1 MAKTG
6 STTTTF
12 EKMGDNIG
20 ASVMNMSRGSRYTMS
35 VAKKTEG
42 RGSSP
47 TGTTGKRSST
57 VIHEANGPKCHI
69 DQTLYKA
76 NAADAGAQGR
86 NVKIMKAA
94 VGDTDFRSRSMY
106 KQGV

>member
-1 MAKTG
+1 MATTA
-6 STTTTF
+6 TTTTF

-20 ASVMNMSRGSRYTMS
+20 KSVLNMSRGSRYTMS
-35 VAKKTEG
+35 IDKKTEG

-76 NAADAGAQGR
+76 NAADAGAQTR
-86 NVKIMKAA
+86 NVKIMKPAI
-94 VGDTDFRSRSMY
+94 GDRDFRSRSTY

>member
-1 MAKTG
+1 MTSKT
-6 STTTTF
+6 STTF

-20 ASVMNMSRGSRYTMS
+20 KSVLNMSRGSRYTMT

-47 TGTTGKRSST
+47 TGATGKRSST

-69 DQTLYKA
+69 DQKLYKS
-76 NAADAGAQGR
+76 NAASAGEQTR
-86 NVKIMKAA
+86 NVKIMKPAT
-94 VGDTDFRSRSMY
+94 GDTDFRSRSMY
-106 KQGV
+106 KQGI